1 MQCNVIICLAFLTN
15 KMREKNCRTVTTNS
29 EIFKYFINT
38 NNMDGCVS
46 MYAYIYNHN
55 YMYGSIENES

>member
-1 MQCNVIICLAFLTN
+1 MYMRCNVIICLAFLTN

-38 NNMDGCVS
+38 NNMVEICVS
-46 MYAYIYNHN
+46 VYAHIHAIKIK
-55 YMYGSIENES
+55 YML